1 MCYYIYTCTAD
12 FCLTPCDTFV
22 WQCVKALAAFDL
34 LWVSLF
40 GLAIILVLEV
50 IEFLIKLKEDY
61 EDERREK
68 RSRHKRKHRRL

>member
-1 MCYYIYTCTAD
+1 MYYYIYTCAAD

-22 WQCVKALAAFDL
+22 WKCVKALAAFDL

-40 GLAIILVLEV
+40 GLAIIFVLEI
-50 IEFLIKLKEDY
+50 IEFLIKLKEDF

-68 RSRHKRKHRRL
+68 RKRKRRK